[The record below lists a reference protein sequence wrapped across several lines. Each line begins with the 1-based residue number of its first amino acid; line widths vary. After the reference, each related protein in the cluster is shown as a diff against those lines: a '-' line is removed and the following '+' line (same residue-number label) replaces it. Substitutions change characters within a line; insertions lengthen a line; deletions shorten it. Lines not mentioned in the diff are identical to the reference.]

1 MLKSH
6 PAGEPE
12 TLSTASQ
19 SRVTAVELAA
29 AVAAIERRRQAEADG
44 GQPLGQILS
53 EMGLDITEA
62 DLLAEV
68 QAQRVRSK
76 RQRVWRLTGRR
87 GLVAGTLAASGLLLA
102 LAGAWLQTLNGGDGV
117 NSQFFG
123 ETNASLGAK
132 LLLQDRSGP
141 SPVIR
146 TLAETPEGHTVFCSA
161 ETAEYAAMSRQYRF
175 EPHPIGQEAP
185 QMLWPVVKYDG
196 ELYLRGWTSATLSH
210 AAAKQ
215 DERIAVYNT
224 PKAPGAGA
232 HPAQITFR
240 LTPNMFT
247 NGPAYQH
254 WPENTPAVFYCA
266 HLHLNKHA
274 YEKWQP

>member
-1 MLKSH
+1 MLKH
-6 PAGEPE
+6 DQLEEQA
-12 TLSTASQ
+12 AKV
-19 SRVTAVELAA
+19 RVTPEELAA
-29 AVAAIERRRQAEADG
+29 AIAAIERRRQAESDS
-44 GQPLGQILS
+44 GQPIGQVLS
-53 EMGLDITEA
+53 EMGIDIAETE
-62 DLLAEV
+62 LLAEV

-76 RQRVWRLTGRR
+76 RQKVWRLIGRR
-87 GLVAGTLAASGLLLA
+87 GLIGGALAASGLFLA
-102 LAGAWLQTLNGGDGV
+102 LGGAWLQTPNDADGV

-132 LLLQDRSGP
+132 LLLQDHSGP
-141 SPVIR
+141 SPLIR
-146 TLAETPEGHTVFCSA
+146 TLAETPEGHTAFCSA
-161 ETAEYAAMSRQYRF
+161 EAAYYAATSRQYRV
-175 EPHPIGQEAP
+175 EPRPIVQDASD
-185 QMLWPVVKYDG
+185 MSWPVVKYDG
-196 ELYLRGWTSATLSH
+196 ELYLRGWTSATLSG

-215 DERIAVYNT
+215 AERIAVYNT
-224 PKAPGAGA
+224 PKASGVGA

-254 WPENTPAVFYCA
+254 WPQTAPEVFYCA